1 MRGARSR
8 VQDEYCLVLTP
19 TSTAA
24 LRASEATWRHFESLD
39 DEPRRNLATVIRAL
53 VEHSVDQGPEK
64 AITVNVSVS
73 EHSIRGEVSGNVTP
87 AAKVSLLRSR
97 AERNGNGNHS
107 NGNANGNAGVLS
119 LLESICSRW
128 AVYQGTTDVWFEI
141 PLIRPA

>member
-19 TSTAA
+19 TKTAA
-24 LRASEATWRHFESLD
+24 LRASEASWRHFESLE

-97 AERNGNGNHS
+97 AERNGN
-107 NGNANGNAGVLS
+107 AGVLS

>member
-1 MRGARSR
+1 MRGERSR

-73 EHSIRGEVSGNVTP
+73 DYSIRGEVSGNVTP

-97 AERNGNGNHS
+97 AERNGNGHHT
-107 NGNANGNAGVLS
+107 NGNAGVLG
-119 LLESICSRW
+119 LLERICSRW

-141 PLIRPA
+141 PLIRAA

>member
-1 MRGARSR
+1 MRGERSR

-39 DEPRRNLATVIRAL
+39 DEPRRNLATVIRSL

-73 EHSIRGEVSGNVTP
+73 ADSIRGEVLGNVTP
-87 AAKVSLLRSR
+87 AAKVSLLRGR
-97 AERNGNGNHS
+97 AGRNGNGHHT
-107 NGNANGNAGVLS
+107 NGNAGVLG
-119 LLESICSRW
+119 LLEGTCSRW

-141 PLIRPA
+141 PLIRSA